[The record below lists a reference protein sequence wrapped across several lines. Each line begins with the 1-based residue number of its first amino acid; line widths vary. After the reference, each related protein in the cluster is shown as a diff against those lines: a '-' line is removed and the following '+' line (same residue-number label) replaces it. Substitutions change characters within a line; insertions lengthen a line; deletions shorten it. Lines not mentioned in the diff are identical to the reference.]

1 MQISIFPGLT
11 YTHSLEIDPA
21 RQRTPR
27 SSFHSNETPPGVATG
42 LAVAF
47 VEWACD
53 EAVRPYLDAG
63 ERSVGTRI
71 AYEQCAA
78 PVGSRVTAE
87 VELIEVKGR
96 KLRFK
101 VTAQDELKEIGRGVH
116 ERVVVRD
123 GSPAP
128 DLQACS

>member
-1 MQISIFPGLT
+1 MQTSIFPGLT
-11 YTHSLEIDPA
+11 YTHSLDIDDSRRRA
-21 RQRTPR
+21 RTSPSR
-27 SSFHSNETPPGVATG
+27 SSATPPVVATG

-53 EAVRPYLDAG
+53 EALRPYLDAG

-71 AYEQCAA
+71 AFEQSAA

-87 VELIEVKGR
+87 VELIEIKGR

-123 GSPAP
+123 GA
-128 DLQACS
+128 